1 MISTNTVYK
10 KIEITDVT
18 SNGDGIAKIEGY
30 PLFVRGAVTGDIADI
45 EVTKTNKNYGFAR
58 LLTLRTP
65 SVHRVSP
72 VCPSFLKCG
81 GCDLMHIDYGY
92 QKELKAKFV
101 TENMRKIG
109 GFSLS
114 DYTFDGIIG
123 ADGCLAYRN
132 KAQFPVAK
140 INGKVTCGFYSKKS
154 HNIVPCNTCDIQ
166 HPDINAAVRLIL
178 DYANE
183 ANLSVYDEKSHS
195 GTLRHIYVR
204 RGNGTG
210 HLMAVLVTNSK
221 KKLPHEEI
229 LIKKLTSLKCVTSI
243 IQNINT
249 DKTNLILGDSC
260 RTVWG
265 EDAIISCIGDLKFKI
280 SPHSFFQVNGAQTEK
295 LYNKALEYA
304 DVKKDDTVFDLYCG
318 AGTITLFLARSAKN
332 AVGVEIVKAAVEN
345 AKENAE
351 LNGITNAEFYDGD
364 SAEIVEKLLK
374 DGKKADV
381 VTVDPPRKGCTAGL
395 LELIRTM
402 RPNRLVYVSCNSAT
416 LARDAKILKS
426 YGFKLKSL
434 CAADMFPQTSHVEC
448 VVLMSKVEK

>member
-92 QKELKAKFV
+92 QKKLKAKFV

-132 KAQFPVAK
+132 KAQFPAAK

-229 LIKKLTSLKCVTSI
+229 LIRKLTSLKCVKSI

-265 EDAIISCIGDLKFKI
+265 EDTIISCIGDLKFKI

-304 DVKKDDTVFDLYCG
+304 DVKKGDTVFDLYCG

-364 SAEIVEKLLK
+364 STEIVEKLLK

-426 YGFKLKSL
+426 YGFKLKRL

-448 VVLMSKVEK
+448 VALFQYNKA